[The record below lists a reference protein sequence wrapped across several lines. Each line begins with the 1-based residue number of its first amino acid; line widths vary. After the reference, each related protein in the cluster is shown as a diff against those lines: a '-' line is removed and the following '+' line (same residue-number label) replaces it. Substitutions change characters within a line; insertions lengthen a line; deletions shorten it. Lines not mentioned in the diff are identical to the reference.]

1 MATTSLRAVTHRLT
15 TTPVQQLPP
24 IASFLATS
32 LSDCGELLSAPQ
44 NQKTGKSDSDNAVQI
59 HKLKTRLGSLLQDRT
74 FEGRW
79 TGVVLVKATVEAGQ
93 WEVLRGCE
101 PLVRSL
107 IAILAKPDP
116 VTTKKMCII
125 TLTRI
130 FHLTYQYPTLVREIT
145 TPSLPSFITSIL
157 NLVSVKPSSEPIRK
171 LRPSTP
177 FLEIVLYAILEL
189 IARHPTIFRPFSAQI
204 HSLLQAIIG
213 STSPTYPEPV
223 VELAQRLF
231 ISLHNCA
238 PKNSSGE
245 EWRNAT
251 MFTISSIHRT
261 SDYVFRG
268 IIEQWESVDPNL
280 RQAAAPQDYTQ
291 EAGDD
296 GPDPLG
302 LSGWRGIHS
311 GVDRILALLRLLSTF
326 FSTPTASAVSIP
338 MGQILDLTSRLTSV
352 IVPTE
357 SGDVQ
362 ANPQISR
369 EERESLWTELPRIH
383 TACMKLLQSAV
394 NALETGT
401 LSVAQ
406 TILEQGAWVFR
417 AEKFSRKVRVSMYG
431 LVRSFL
437 PIVGP
442 SMTKQTVSSLTELFR
457 TCCVDLLPPV
467 DDSSSSAGLST
478 DAKGKSKA
486 NQVTVN
492 ADSFLNSGKQGRQA
506 KQGPSFPELKRAAS
520 ELLPV
525 ILTYV
530 PTELLAP
537 SLRAEIDRTIILTAD
552 KNAMLSSV
560 LNPLPAVRGRGAGS
574 SIIPFLARSYAD
586 EMEVESLVRP
596 RMPVLMSTPDMNG
609 TVVVDDDEDE
619 DEDMSRPGYQPTSQS
634 TGFLRTSPPPAAA
647 ISNTQAASVETSQ
660 TPTPAPAPAPSL
672 NKRVYEEPTPQA
684 PVAQPA
690 EMKEDAQVKRARF
703 EKDTSAASA
712 PAQPSLAKESPA
724 TFTGTPAIPVEQ
736 SSVTNASAPQPV
748 QTATSS
754 PKPVPAT
761 NPDVK
766 TPAAGEEESDDEM
779 PTLNLE
785 SDTDDEDEE
794 MDG

>member
-1 MATTSLRAVTHRLT
+1 
-15 TTPVQQLPP
+15 
-24 IASFLATS
+24 
-32 LSDCGELLSAPQ
+32 
-44 NQKTGKSDSDNAVQI
+44 
-59 HKLKTRLGSLLQDRT
+59 
-74 FEGRW
+74 
-79 TGVVLVKATVEAGQ
+79 
-93 WEVLRGCE
+93 
-101 PLVRSL
+101 
-107 IAILAKPDP
+107 
-116 VTTKKMCII
+116 MCII

-145 TPSLPSFITSIL
+145 TPSLPGFITSIL

-177 FLEIVLYAILEL
+177 FLEIVLHAILEL

-238 PKNSSGE
+238 PKNSSGD

-251 MFTISSIHRT
+251 MFTISSIHRA

-302 LSGWRGIHS
+302 LSEWRGIHS

-352 IVPTE
+352 VVPTE

-383 TACMKLLQSAV
+383 TACMKLLESAV

-486 NQVTVN
+486 SQVTVN

-574 SIIPFLARSYAD
+574 SIIPFLVRSYTD

-596 RMPVLMSTPDMNG
+596 RMPVLMSTPDVNG

-619 DEDMSRPGYQPTSQS
+619 DEYMSRPGYQLTSQS

-647 ISNTQAASVETSQ
+647 ISNNLAASVETSQ
-660 TPTPAPAPAPSL
+660 TYTPAPAPIPSL
-672 NKRVYEEPTPQA
+672 NKRVYEEPTLQA

-690 EMKEDAQVKRARF
+690 EKKEDAQVKRARF
-703 EKDTSAASA
+703 EKDISAASA

-724 TFTGTPAIPVEQ
+724 TFTGAPAIPVEQ

-748 QTATSS
+748 QTATSF

-766 TPAAGEEESDDEM
+766 TPATGEEESDDEM

>member
-1 MATTSLRAVTHRLT
+1 
-15 TTPVQQLPP
+15 
-24 IASFLATS
+24 
-32 LSDCGELLSAPQ
+32 
-44 NQKTGKSDSDNAVQI
+44 
-59 HKLKTRLGSLLQDRT
+59 
-74 FEGRW
+74 
-79 TGVVLVKATVEAGQ
+79 
-93 WEVLRGCE
+93 
-101 PLVRSL
+101 
-107 IAILAKPDP
+107 
-116 VTTKKMCII
+116 MCII

-145 TPSLPSFITSIL
+145 TPSLPGFITSIL

-177 FLEIVLYAILEL
+177 FLEIVLHVILEL
-189 IARHPTIFRPFSAQI
+189 IARHPTTFRPFSAQI

-238 PKNSSGE
+238 PKNTAGD

-251 MFTISSIHRT
+251 LLTISSIHRT
-261 SDYVFRG
+261 SDYVFRS

-291 EAGDD
+291 EVGDD

-338 MGQILDLTSRLTSV
+338 VGQILDLTSRLTSV
-352 IVPTE
+352 IVPKE

-383 TACMKLLQSAV
+383 TACMKLLLGAM

-401 LSVAQ
+401 MSVAQ
-406 TILEQGAWVFR
+406 TILEQATWVFR
-417 AEKFSRKVRVSMYG
+417 AEKFSRKVRVSMYD
-431 LVRSFL
+431 LVRSLL
-437 PIVGP
+437 PILGP
-442 SMTKQTVSSLTELFR
+442 SMTKQNVSSLTDLFR
-457 TCCVDLLPPV
+457 TCCVDLLPPA
-467 DDSSSSAGLST
+467 DDTNPSAGSTT

-492 ADSFLNSGKQGRQA
+492 ADSFLNSGKQGRQV
-506 KQGPSFPELKRAAS
+506 KQGPSFPELKCATS
-520 ELLPV
+520 ELLPI

-530 PTELLAP
+530 PTELLVP
-537 SLRAEIDRTIILTAD
+537 SLRGEIDRTIILTAD

-560 LNPLPAVRGRGAGS
+560 LNPLPAMRGRGAGS
-574 SIIPFLARSYAD
+574 SIIPFLARAYAD
-586 EMEVESLVRP
+586 EMEVESLIRP
-596 RMPVLMSTPDMNG
+596 RMPVLMSTPDING
-609 TVVVDDDEDE
+609 NVVVDEDEDE
-619 DEDMSRPGYQPTSQS
+619 DEDMSGPAYQPTTQS
-634 TGFLRTSPPPAAA
+634 TGFLRTSPPPAAPA
-647 ISNTQAASVETSQ
+647 LSSTQTTSVETSQ
-660 TPTPAPAPAPSL
+660 TPAPAPSL

-690 EMKEDAQVKRARF
+690 EKKEDAQVKRARF
-703 EKDTSAASA
+703 EKDTTAAS
-712 PAQPSLAKESPA
+712 AQPSLEKESPA

-736 SSVTNASAPQPV
+736 SSVTTASAPQPV
-748 QTATSS
+748 QTATSF

-761 NPDVK
+761 
-766 TPAAGEEESDDEM
+766 TPNMKASAANEAEESDDEM
-779 PTLNLE
+779 PTLNME
-785 SDTDDEDEE
+785 PDTDDDEE

>member
-1 MATTSLRAVTHRLT
+1 MAADFGY
-15 TTPVQQLPP
+15 Q
-24 IASFLATS
+24 
-32 LSDCGELLSAPQ
+32 
-44 NQKTGKSDSDNAVQI
+44 
-59 HKLKTRLGSLLQDRT
+59 
-74 FEGRW
+74 
-79 TGVVLVKATVEAGQ
+79 
-93 WEVLRGCE
+93 
-101 PLVRSL
+101 
-107 IAILAKPDP
+107 KPDP
-116 VTTKKMCII
+116 ITTKKMCII

-145 TPSLPSFITSIL
+145 TPSLPGFITSIL
-157 NLVSVKPSSEPIRK
+157 NLVSIKPSSEPIRK

-177 FLEIVLYAILEL
+177 FLKIVLHAILEL
-189 IARHPTIFRPFSAQI
+189 IARHPTTFRPFSAQI

-213 STSPTYPEPV
+213 STSPTYPETV

-238 PKNSSGE
+238 PKNSSGD
-245 EWRNAT
+245 EWKNAII
-251 MFTISSIHRT
+251 FTISSIHRT

-291 EAGDD
+291 EVGDD

-311 GVDRILALLRLLSTF
+311 GVGRILALLQLLSTF
-326 FSTPTASAVSIP
+326 FSTSTASAVSIP

-352 IVPTE
+352 IVPIE

-406 TILEQGAWVFR
+406 TILEQGTWVFR
-417 AEKFSRKVRVSMYG
+417 AEKFSRKVRVSMYD

-442 SMTKQTVSSLTELFR
+442 SMTKQTLSSLTELFQ

-467 DDSSSSAGLST
+467 DDSSFSAGLAT
-478 DAKGKSKA
+478 DGKGKSKA

-525 ILTYV
+525 ILTHV
-530 PTELLAP
+530 PTGLLAP
-537 SLRAEIDRTIILTAD
+537 SLRAEIDRTTILTAD

-586 EMEVESLVRP
+586 EMEVESLIRP

-609 TVVVDDDEDE
+609 TVVDYDDEDDDED
-619 DEDMSRPGYQPTSQS
+619 MSGTGYQPASQS
-634 TGFLRTSPPPAAA
+634 TGFLKTSPPPAAA
-647 ISNTQAASVETSQ
+647 ISSTQVANVEISQ
-660 TPTPAPAPAPSL
+660 IAPAPSL

-690 EMKEDAQVKRARF
+690 EKKVDAQVKRARF
-703 EKDTSAASA
+703 EKDTSTAPV

-724 TFTGTPAIPVEQ
+724 TFAGTPTIPVEQ
-736 SSVTNASAPQPV
+736 PSVTTASAPQPV
-748 QTATSS
+748 QTAASF

-761 NPDVK
+761 NPDVY
-766 TPAAGEEESDDEM
+766 TSAAGEAEESDDEM

-785 SDTDDEDEE
+785 SDTDNEDEE